1 MHLQLGS
8 RSLDYKLTGKGAT
21 TIVLVPGGP
30 GLTLDSL
37 SILHTILPEN
47 EFTVISYNPSGVGK
61 NETAP
66 FYKSIKGY
74 ARELK
79 EIIEALK
86 VDKPFLFGHSFGCV
100 IVQEFLVEYPT
111 STLSGVVFCNVF
123 SSGEDLKNALK
134 KRSQTLPAIF
144 QEGYNTACEKNDGD
158 EIDSL
163 LGQYWYPSFVCR
175 TSEFP
180 NDVLMSTRFLR
191 ESAMYYYYLGHDI
204 LNISGAITNWN
215 RFDNLSKILVPT
227 LVMSGEF
234 DYLNKI
240 EIEKIINEIPKAS
253 LWYESDVSHFPMYE
267 KTDLF
272 KTALLDF
279 LRFNNIKNS

>member
-1 MHLQLGS
+1 MVLHLGS
-8 RSLDYKLTGKGAT
+8 RSLECRVTGNGMIKV
-21 TIVLVPGGP
+21 ILVPGGP
-30 GLTLDSL
+30 GLTVESL
-37 SILHTILPEN
+37 SILHKILPEN
-47 EFTVISYNPSGVGK
+47 EFTVISYNPSGVAL

-66 FYKSIKGY
+66 FYKSLTAY
-74 ARELK
+74 AAELSDVIGILK
-79 EIIEALK
+79 IE
-86 VDKPFLFGHSFGCV
+86 KPFLFGHSFGCA
-100 IVQEFLVEYPT
+100 IVQEFLVKYP
-111 STLSGVVFCNVF
+111 SLALSGVIFCNTF
-123 SSGEDLKNALK
+123 SSGEELKNALI
-134 KRSQTLPAIF
+134 KRSQTLPDKF
-144 QEGYNTACEKNDGD
+144 QDGYKAACEKNDGD

-163 LGQYWYPSFVCR
+163 LAQYWYPSFVCR